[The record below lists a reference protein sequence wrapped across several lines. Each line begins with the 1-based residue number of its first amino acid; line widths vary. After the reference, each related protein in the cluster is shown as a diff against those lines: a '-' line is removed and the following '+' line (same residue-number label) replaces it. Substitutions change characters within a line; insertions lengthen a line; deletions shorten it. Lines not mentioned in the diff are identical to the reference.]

1 MFSIPMIIDNNIP
14 RGLFNYLLLAYNYN
28 NYSYYYWLLA
38 RNVCVYIYYTCLKQL
53 LLSNISPN
61 MTVYH
66 SLDIGLY
73 LYRVLKN
80 QRLISSYMYMYM
92 HVHVHVYVHTYTNMQ
107 LLYINVHTYSKWYV
121 HVCTCTC
128 MLIMI

>member
-1 MFSIPMIIDNNIP
+1 MFEAAVIIK
-14 RGLFNYLLLAYNYN
+14 YLSKYDSL
-28 NYSYYYWLLA
+28 
-38 RNVCVYIYYTCLKQL
+38 
-53 LLSNISPN
+53 
-61 MTVYH
+61 H

-121 HVCTCTC
+121 HVC
-128 MLIMI
+128 